1 MEIVQDRAGADLM
14 LRWSRAAVAAL
25 SEVRAQIDALNVYPI
40 PDSDTGT
47 NLYLTLEAAVAAVDR
62 LDASRTVQDAL
73 GALARGAVESA
84 RGNSGAILAQM
95 VTAATQ
101 QLLEAPVADRAGQ
114 ALSGLLDRAATQ
126 ARAAVGTPVEGTML
140 TVVRAAADASIE
152 AARHDPGG
160 LQPVL
165 SAAVS
170 AADDAVQRT
179 PDQLAQLRDA
189 GVVDAGGRGVVV
201 LLEALDTTLT
211 GRRRPPHVRRLG
223 RQVQQSWHQ
232 SRQPTSLQEKPSV
245 VAYQQEVIYVLNTSD
260 AGLTELRTVLQQIGD
275 SVVVT
280 GAPEHCAVHLHT
292 TDPAAAIAAGRRVG
306 QPQRIRVDELHPGGR
321 RQVLALTAGPGMA
334 EIVASAGPSVTALEG
349 TSALSTAALLAA
361 IRDTDAD
368 EVVLLPNGPGRN
380 AIAEAA
386 ATITRAE
393 GIRTGVVPS
402 VAQVQGLA
410 AVALHDPAR
419 AFDDD
424 LVAMTAAAARTR
436 HGAVTV
442 ATRHAV
448 TMAGVCHPGDVL
460 GVVDGDFAAIDTEV
474 QVVAAEIVQRLLAAG
489 GELLT
494 MVVGLGAQ
502 RAVAD
507 ALAESV
513 RTERPE
519 VDTVIYEAGPE
530 RYPLLVGVE

>member
-1 MEIVQDRAGADLM
+1 VQIVQDRAGAELM

-25 SEVRAQIDALNVYPI
+25 EDARAQLDALNVYPV
-40 PDSDTGT
+40 PDTDTGT
-47 NLYLTLEAAVAAVDR
+47 NLYLTLEGAVSAVDR
-62 LDASRTVQDAL
+62 LDASSTVQDAL
-73 GALARGAVESA
+73 CALARGAVESA

-95 VTAATQ
+95 VTAGTE
-101 QLLEAPVADRAGQ
+101 QLIETSDVDAPGQ
-114 ALSGLLDRAATQ
+114 ALADLLDGAATQ
-126 ARAAVGTPVEGTML
+126 ARAAVSTPVEGTML

-152 AARHDPGG
+152 VARRDPAG

-165 SAAVS
+165 TAAVA

-179 PDQLAQLRDA
+179 PDQLAQLREA

-223 RQVQQSWHQ
+223 RPDQQPG
-232 SRQPTSLQEKPSV
+232 RQPRGSQERASV
-245 VAYQQEVIYVLNTSD
+245 AAQQQEVIYVLSTSD
-260 AGLTELRTVLQQIGD
+260 TRLTELRAVLEQIGD

-292 TDPAAAIAAGRRVG
+292 TDPAAAIAAGRRIG
-306 QPQRIRVDELHPGGR
+306 HPQRIRVDVLHPAGR
-321 RQVLALTAGPGMA
+321 RQVLALTAGAGLA
-334 EIVASAGPSVTALEG
+334 EIVSSAGPSVTTLEG
-349 TSALSTAALLAA
+349 TSAPSTAAVLAA
-361 IRDTDAD
+361 IRDTGAD
-368 EVVLLPNGPGRN
+368 EVVVLPNGPGRN

-410 AVALHDPAR
+410 AVAVHDPSR

-424 LVAMTAAAARTR
+424 LVTMTAAAARTR

-460 GVVDGDFAAIDTEV
+460 GVVEGDFAAIGTQE
-474 QVVAAEIVQRLLAAG
+474 QAVAAEIVQRLLAAG

-494 MVVGLGAQ
+494 LAGGLGAH

-513 RTERPE
+513 RTEHPE